1 MDTEITTME
10 LQFRKERDEM
20 FYRERAVDQ
29 ALTLMKRGVLTE
41 EVEDLLHNA
50 NVIYNFIKGKSNESE
65 KRTSPNRKEYQP
77 IRSHLSEES

>member
-29 ALTLMKRGVLTE
+29 ALAQMKQSRYSEGSVDE
-41 EVEDLLHNA
+41 LLFNA
-50 NVIYNFIKGKSNESE
+50 NAIYNFIKGNPNE
-65 KRTSPNRKEYQP
+65 
-77 IRSHLSEES
+77 